1 MDIYGLIISLE
12 ENTLID
18 IFGDD
23 YKKYKENVP
32 RLFSRFTSW
41 QPNKTINKVPWGRV
55 FRAERS
61 PLINQTTFLTIIL
74 LKEILINRLH
84 VI

>member
-32 RLFSRFTSW
+32 RLFPRLTSW
-41 QPNKTINKVPWGRV
+41 KPDKTIHRIPWNRV
-55 FRAERS
+55 FRTEKS
-61 PLINQTTFLTIIL
+61 TLIKQIIFLTIIL